1 MCVILVKEKE
11 TKIEQ
16 TIKVL
21 TELENNLEETET
33 KVAKMKTD
41 LVALAKK
48 EGEKSRIEIKT
59 SITKIAEK
67 KLKIAKT
74 SSEKESTKIME
85 KNKKDLNRLKE
96 DIDTH
101 FEDAVKIVIK
111 TASEE

>member
-1 MCVILVKEKE
+1 MCGILVKEKE

-21 TELENNLEETET
+21 TELEDNLEETET
-33 KVAKMKTD
+33 KLAKMKTD

-48 EGEKSRIEIKT
+48 EGEKSRVETKT
-59 SITKIAEK
+59 LTTKIAEK

-74 SSEKESTKIME
+74 SSEKESNKIME

-96 DIDTH
+96 VIDTH
-101 FEDAVKIVIK
+101 FEEAVKVVIK
-111 TASEE
+111 AASEE